1 MQGTSLRGFRL
12 TVAFKYSFLKD
23 FSLITWPA
31 LLSFRHIGQFYSLT
45 VLAVRRGQETSSG
58 KWLQVECVCLTPK
71 HCRFASGQ
79 MLSLLLLH
87 QLRRP
92 LVPDGTALGWW
103 HFSTADHWTAIWKAF
118 SLDSCPD
125 PQQTFCKQEINH
137 WDLWDY
143 LFM

>member
-12 TVAFKYSFLKD
+12 TVAFKYCFLKD

-31 LLSFRHIGQFYSLT
+31 LLSFRHMGQFYFLT
-45 VLAVRRGQETSSG
+45 VLAVRRGQETSFG
-58 KWLQVECVCLTPK
+58 KWLQVECVCLTLK

-79 MLSLLLLH
+79 MLSPLLLH

-103 HFSTADHWTAIWKAF
+103 HFQQMITERPYGRHFPWTAAQNLNRYFVSK
-118 SLDSCPD
+118 
-125 PQQTFCKQEINH
+125 K
-137 WDLWDY
+137 
-143 LFM
+143 

>member
-23 FSLITWPA
+23 FSLITRPA
-31 LLSFRHIGQFYSLT
+31 LLSFRHMGQFYFLT

-58 KWLQVECVCLTPK
+58 KWLQVECVCLTLK
-71 HCRFASGQ
+71 HCTFTSGQ

-87 QLRRP
+87 QLKRP

-103 HFSTADHWTAIWKAF
+103 HCQPMITEWPYGRHFPWMAAQNLNRHFVSK
-118 SLDSCPD
+118 
-125 PQQTFCKQEINH
+125 K
-137 WDLWDY
+137 
-143 LFM
+143 